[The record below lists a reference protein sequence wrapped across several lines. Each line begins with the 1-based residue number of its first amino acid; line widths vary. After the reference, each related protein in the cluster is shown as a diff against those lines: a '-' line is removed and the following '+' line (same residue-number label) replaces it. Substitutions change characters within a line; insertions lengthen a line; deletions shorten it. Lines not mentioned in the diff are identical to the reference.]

1 MITLRQAENVE
12 EVDAILREPELF
24 ERIAEDGQGD
34 DYETPFDGH
43 QCYMMILKDD
53 EAVGVW
59 NLYPVN
65 TVTLNIHCN
74 LLKEHRHLGIDASM
88 LILEYFLTDCPKQYE
103 KLNAEIPVIYPEV
116 YYHTKKFGFVD
127 EGINRKSIMK
137 NSVLVDQWRLG
148 ITKDEVVE
156 FMANLKRGDSIC
168 RR

>member
-1 MITLRQAENVE
+1 LITLRKAENVE
-12 EVDAILREPELF
+12 EVDAILRDPELF
-24 ERIAEDGQGD
+24 ARIAEDGQWD

-43 QCYMMILKDD
+43 QCYLMIIKDD

-74 LLKEHRHLGIDASM
+74 LLKNHRGLGVDASV
-88 LILEYFLTDCPKQYE
+88 LILEWFLTECPEQYE

-127 EGINRKSIMK
+127 EGINRQSIMK
-137 NSVLVDQWRLG
+137 NGVLVDQWRLG
-148 ITKDEVVE
+148 ATKGEVSD
-156 FMANLKRGDSIC
+156 FMVNVKEGQL
-168 RR
+168 